1 MVVGKVVAHLCPTLN
16 IFKLKFSVEHDR
28 VVSVFLFYKGSS
40 LSCDGQFLH
49 HRFFDGLL
57 IF

>member
-1 MVVGKVVAHLCPTLN
+1 MDAVL
-16 IFKLKFSVEHDR
+16 IFD
-28 VVSVFLFYKGSS
+28 KGSS

-49 HRFFDGLL
+49 HRFFDGLV